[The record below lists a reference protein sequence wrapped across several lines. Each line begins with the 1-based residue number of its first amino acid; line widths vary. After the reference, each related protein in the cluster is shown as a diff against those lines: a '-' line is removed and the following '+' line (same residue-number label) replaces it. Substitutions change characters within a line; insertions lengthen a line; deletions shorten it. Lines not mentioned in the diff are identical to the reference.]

1 MQYRAVRRI
10 RLAAAA
16 AAVLALAA
24 CGGGGGNGSDD
35 NEPPPPPAITQA
47 EAHRFLIQATFGPT
61 DSDIQRVIDLGY
73 EAWIDE
79 QLALPATQQLDYL
92 LTLPQPNTQI
102 DRIDA
107 WFQSSLEGRD
117 QLRQR
122 MAFALSEIWV
132 VSEQSALSEFPQALA
147 WYYDLLAENA
157 FGNYRD
163 LMERVTLSPQMGI
176 YLSMLGNERPDVA
189 RNIRPD
195 ENYARELM
203 QLFTIGL
210 VQLDMDGSVRRDAG
224 GVPLPTY
231 DQAVIEGF
239 AHVFTGWTFGGSAQ
253 FYQPSFDW
261 LRPMEPF
268 EAFHDSGPKSLLNGE
283 VIAAGGSA
291 RDDLEA
297 ALDNI
302 FAHENVPPFIA
313 RQLIQ
318 RFVTSNPSPDFV
330 ARVAGVFAD
339 NGQGTR
345 GDLAAVIKAILLDD
359 EARRPSVSEHAGK
372 LKEPLLRLTGLWR
385 AYGARAANGRYLID
399 GLGFVLGQAPLLA
412 PSVFNFFR
420 PDYAP
425 PGEIAAAGLVAPEMQ
440 ITTDLTAAVG
450 TNLMTVAIFVWNRFD
465 ENLPPDTVAID
476 FSGDLPFAGDPE
488 DLVTRVAERLLGGSI
503 SAELRRE
510 AEALAALYTDDQ
522 EELRV
527 LEVAHLIATS
537 AEYAV
542 QR

>member
-1 MQYRAVRRI
+1 MLDRAMRRL
-10 RLAAAA
+10 RLACTAAAA
-16 AAVLALAA
+16 AAFAA
-24 CGGGGGNGSDD
+24 CGGGSGPGS
-35 NEPPPPPAITQA
+35 NEPPPPPPPAITQA
-47 EAHRFLIQATFGPT
+47 EAHRFLTQATFGPT
-61 DSDIQRVIDLGY
+61 EADIQHVIELGY
-73 EAWIDE
+73 EGWIDE
-79 QLALPATQQLDYL
+79 QLALPATKHLDYM
-92 LTLPQPNTQI
+92 LTLPQPNTQD

-107 WFQSSLEGRD
+107 WFQASLEGRD

-122 MAFALSEIWV
+122 MAFALSEVWV
-132 VSEQSALSEFPQALA
+132 VSEQSALTEFPQALA
-147 WYYDLLAENA
+147 WYYDLLAGNA
-157 FGNYRD
+157 FGNYRE
-163 LMERVTLSPQMGI
+163 LMEQVTLSPQMGI
-176 YLSMLGNERPDVA
+176 YLSMLGNEKPDLA

-210 VQLDMDGSVRRDAG
+210 VELDMDGTVRRDAG

-231 DQAVIEGF
+231 DQATIEGF
-239 AHVFTGWTFGGSAQ
+239 AHVFTGWTFGGSPQ
-253 FYQPSFDW
+253 FYLPSFDW

-268 EAFHDSGPKSLLNGE
+268 EAFHDTGAKSLLDGE
-283 VIAAGGSA
+283 VIAAGGDA

-302 FAHENVPPFIA
+302 FAHENLPPFIA

-318 RFVTSNPSPDFV
+318 RFVTSNPSPAYVD
-330 ARVAGVFAD
+330 RVAGVFAD
-339 NGQGTR
+339 DGQGTR
-345 GDLAAVIKAILLDD
+345 GDLAAIIKAILLDD
-359 EARRPSVSEHAGK
+359 EARRSPATSSAGK

-385 AYGARAANGRYLID
+385 TYDARAANGRYLID
-399 GLGFVLGQAPLLA
+399 GLGFLLGQAPLES

-420 PDYAP
+420 PEYAP

-465 ENLPPDTVAID
+465 AGLPPEAIAID
-476 FSGDLPFAGDPE
+476 FADDLPFAVDPAG
-488 DLVTRVAERLLGGSI
+488 LVTRIAERLLGGAI

-510 AEALAALYTDDQ
+510 AEALAALYPDDQ
-522 EELRV
+522 QELRV